1 MAPIKA
7 HGAHKLS
14 SNEVAALVDGLLE
27 EDAQAASGVNGE
39 AARPYKFGS
48 DNLSVMGDYY
58 GLRMIN
64 ERFCRLARSVFL
76 PFLRMHPRISSFP
89 PEVKTFDHYCDEL
102 ENFVSLTTARADALR
117 STQLIMLPPN
127 FVSLLTNAYYGG
139 NIAYLPAG
147 RTEFTA
153 TEVRVIEI
161 VTEGLHRALEA
172 AWRDLF
178 PVTFTAPVHEDNL
191 QFAGFVDSQEKVVCC
206 SFIIQLPDV
215 DPATLD
221 LIYPLQ
227 ALKPI
232 ASRLRSRMQSDQ
244 VEDDMRWRA
253 RLAEAVM
260 AVPLNVT
267 AQLAQPTV
275 PLSALSGLRPGRV
288 VPVDLMPRPQLLIE
302 GMPLF
307 DGEPGEQGGRAALS
321 LTRRVTP

>member
-1 MAPIKA
+1 MAASKT

-14 SNEVAALVDGLLE
+14 SNEVAALVDGLL
-27 EDAQAASGVNGE
+27 DMDE
-39 AARPYKFGS
+39 APSPGPENARPYQFGS

-102 ENFVSLTTARADALR
+102 ENFVSLTTARVDALR
-117 STQLIMLPPN
+117 STQLIMLPPE

-139 NIAYLPAG
+139 NIAYLPGG

-153 TEVRVIEI
+153 TEARVIQI
-161 VTEGLHRALEA
+161 VTDGLHRALEA
-172 AWRDLF
+172 AWRDLM
-178 PVTFTAPVHEDNL
+178 PLSFTAPVHEDNL
-191 QFAGFVDSQEKVVCC
+191 QFASFVDSEEKVVCC
-206 SFIIQLPDV
+206 SFIVQLPDT
-215 DPATLD
+215 DPASLD

-227 ALKPI
+227 SLKPI

-244 VEDDMRWRA
+244 VEDDTRWRA

-260 AVPLNVT
+260 SVPLNVT
-267 AQLAQPTV
+267 ARLAQPTV
-275 PLSALSGLRPGRV
+275 PLSSLGGLRAGRV

-321 LTRRVTP
+321 LTRRIKT